1 MDCHKPR
8 MWLGFRNDE
17 GEKNE
22 CYIKRV
28 RIEKWIATSLACGS
42 AFAMTRVRKMNVIL
56 KEYVN

>member
-22 CYIKRV
+22 CYIKG
-28 RIEKWIATSLACGS
+28 ICELIGEKYE
-42 AFAMTRVRKMNVIL
+42 FAKI
-56 KEYVN
+56 